1 MQELTR
7 AAIELA
13 RGAGRLL
20 AQAYGRAP
28 KIEHKGLIDLVT
40 DADRAAEAFVLGELE
55 RTFPDHAIVS
65 EEAGHARTDG
75 PWRWILD
82 PLDGTTNF
90 AHGLPH
96 FAVLIALEERVAPGR
111 FATRA
116 AVTFDPL
123 RDELFVA
130 EHGGGTRL
138 NGAPVRVS
146 NTRRLVD
153 AVLATGFAY
162 DRLWSERDN
171 HAEFC
176 RLNLV
181 SQGVRRMGSAGLDL
195 AYVACGRLDGFWE
208 YGLKPWDFAG
218 GILLVAEAGGL
229 VETVDGGPL
238 TLASQS
244 VMTTNGLLHETLA
257 AALRSAATVP
267 VNARRGLADL
277 LPPEV
282 ADRLA
287 AKGE

>member
-13 RGAGRLL
+13 RGAGRALV
-20 AQAYGRAP
+20 QAYGRGP

-40 DADRAAEAFVLGELE
+40 DADRAAEDLILAELD
-55 RTFPDHAIVS
+55 RRFPDHAVFS
-65 EEAGHARTDG
+65 EESGSTRADG
-75 PWRWILD
+75 PWRWIVD

-96 FAVLIALEERVAPGR
+96 FAVLIALEERVAPGC
-111 FATRA
+111 FETRA

-130 EHGGGTRL
+130 ERGGGATL
-138 NGAPVRVS
+138 NGAPLHVS
-146 NTRRLVD
+146 GTTRLMS

-208 YGLKPWDFAG
+208 YDLKPWDFAG
-218 GILLVAEAGGL
+218 GVLLVVEAGGCVDT
-229 VETVDGGPL
+229 VEREPL
-238 TLASQS
+238 TLASRS
-244 VMTTNGLLHETLA
+244 ILATNGLLHAPMA
-257 AALRSAATVP
+257 AALRSAAAVP
-267 VNARRGLADL
+267 VNSRRGLAEL

-287 AKGE
+287 AQEE